1 MKKSVDNR
9 CQFLYGQDPSWPCRC
24 QNEATHRYKNTLDLC
39 EMHYEQISNFMQT
52 YAGEND

>member
-1 MKKSVDNR
+1 MTEETDKR
-9 CQFLYGQDPSWPCRC
+9 CQFMYGQDPWPCRC

-39 EMHYEQISNFMQT
+39 KTHYEQITNFMQT